1 MGKQNYLG
9 FKKTLFKGEKVIMID
24 PYLEIIRKFNKEKAF
39 YIIIGVSG
47 INYYARD
54 SRQIIMTADYDI
66 FLKPELKNIK
76 KALGI
81 MRSLDYTLIVG
92 NRTFTGLQ
100 NNDLEKLIKKRRTIV
115 CENPEHNLIELC
127 LEVSGYSFE
136 ELKRN
141 ARFFKAGK
149 DKIQVAGLRDLLR
162 MKMLAGREKDK
173 LFLQKYSTLLKSD
186 LSS

>member
-1 MGKQNYLG
+1 M
-9 FKKTLFKGEKVIMID
+9 VD
-24 PYLEIIRKFNKEKAF
+24 PYLEIIRKFSKEKIL
-39 YIIIGVSG
+39 YIVIGVSG

-66 FLKPELKNIK
+66 FLKPELKNIRR
-76 KALGI
+76 ALKI
-81 MRSLDYTLIVG
+81 MYSLDYRLMV
-92 NRTFTGLQ
+92 NNKTFTGLQ
-100 NNDLEKLIKKRRTIV
+100 NSAMEELIKERRTIV

-136 ELKRN
+136 ELERN

-149 DKIQVAGLRDLLR
+149 DKIHVASIKDLLR

-173 LFLQKYSTLLKSD
+173 LFLQKYSTLLETNQ
-186 LSS
+186 SS

>member
-1 MGKQNYLG
+1 M
-9 FKKTLFKGEKVIMID
+9 VD
-24 PYLEIIRKFNKEKAF
+24 PYLEIIRKFNKEKIF

-47 INYYARD
+47 INYYAKN

-66 FLKPELKNIK
+66 FLKPELKNIR

-81 MRSLDYTLIVG
+81 MRSLGYTLIVADKK
-92 NRTFTGLQ
+92 FTSLQ
-100 NNDLEKLIKKRRTIV
+100 NSNIEKLIKKRGTIV

-173 LFLQKYSTLLKSD
+173 LFLQKYSTLLKNR
-186 LSS
+186 LTV